1 MKMAGTLALK
11 HLWQYAAVEA
21 KPKGESLAWVI
32 NSVYHPAKMNYHLVI
47 QCRIFSSSFFA
58 LVQIIN

>member
-11 HLWQYAAVEA
+11 HLQQYAAVEA

-32 NSVYHPAKMNYHLVI
+32 NSVYHPA
-47 QCRIFSSSFFA
+47 
-58 LVQIIN
+58 